1 LKSKFIPAIGIGL
14 GLATLTAS
22 CLSGQVGSPPLFTP
36 ASVATQT
43 AVIGE
48 APVISTPSLEAQ
60 ITAGS
65 FTFTPIATEPPMTEQ
80 ATIGPV
86 QTVEVKTTRATGV
99 TAESGTPI
107 AFTPTPSSTETALD
121 QGTAFTSTPLPE
133 ATPSPTSDDA
143 ATQIVE
149 LINHERISR
158 ALTALVADPRLM
170 AAAQSHSQDMAS
182 QEFFDHTG
190 SDGSTP
196 GDRITRE
203 DYPWTFFAEN
213 LGCGYPTAEAMVQGW
228 LDSPGHR
235 ANMLSPQAAHIG
247 IGLAYNPDTDCGYY
261 WTSDFAAGG

>member
-1 LKSKFIPAIGIGL
+1 M
-14 GLATLTAS
+14 
-22 CLSGQVGSPPLFTP
+22 
-36 ASVATQT
+36 
-43 AVIGE
+43 
-48 APVISTPSLEAQ
+48 
-60 ITAGS
+60 AG
-65 FTFTPIATEPPMTEQ
+65 Q
-80 ATIGPV
+80 ATITPV
-86 QTVEVKTTRATGV
+86 QTVEVKATPGTGV
-99 TAESGTPI
+99 TAESGTSTFI
-107 AFTPTPSSTETALD
+107 TPTPASTETDLGRGAT
-121 QGTAFTSTPLPE
+121 GTPTPLPE
-133 ATPSPTSDDA
+133 ATPSPASDDP

-196 GDRITRE
+196 GDRITAE

-235 ANMLSPQAAHIG
+235 ANMLAPEAVHIG
-247 IGLAYNPDTDCGYY
+247 IGLVSDPDTDCGYY